1 MTRHFLPSVQRR
13 ALRGSARAACLLVLA
28 ALMALPP
35 VAGAGPLRDR
45 LQQRAA
51 ERAAT
56 QEDGAVEGIDEGGL
70 RASGRVELPP
80 GGRLLRDVAYG
91 SDRRNRMDVYLP
103 AQVQGAPVLLL
114 VHGGGWRHG
123 DKAHGRLVQN
133 KAAHWVGQGVV
144 LVSVN
149 YRMLPDALPDVQ
161 ARDVA
166 QALAQAQQQA
176 ASWGADARRF
186 VLMGHSAGAHLVAL
200 LAVAP
205 ESLRAVGAQPVLGTV
220 LLDSGAMDVVQTMQ
234 ERHAPLFD
242 AAFGSDPAFWR
253 AVSPQHQL
261 RAGAPPLLVV
271 CSSQR
276 RTPCQQARAF
286 ARQAQPLGVRVE
298 VLPQALSH
306 GDINEQLGL
315 PGPYTAAVEGFLRS
329 LPGWLLR

>member
-1 MTRHFLPSVQRR
+1 MTFQPLSLLRRTAWRGGALAICWLALLPVS
-13 ALRGSARAACLLVLA
+13 
-28 ALMALPP
+28 
-35 VAGAGPLRDR
+35 GAGPLRDR

-51 ERAAT
+51 EQAAPQDSRAG
-56 QEDGAVEGIDEGGL
+56 QGVGG
-70 RASGRVELPP
+70 
-80 GGRLLRDVAYG
+80 GGMRLLRDVAYG
-91 SDRRNRMDVYLP
+91 SDPRQRMDVYLP
-103 AQVQGAPVLLL
+103 AQVQGVPVLLL

-133 KAAHWVGQGVV
+133 KLEHWVGQGAV

-200 LAVAP
+200 LAASP
-205 ESLRAVGAQPVLGTV
+205 EGLRAVGAQPVLGTV
-220 LLDSGAMDVVQTMQ
+220 VLDSGAMDVVQTMQ
-234 ERHAPLFD
+234 ARHAPLFD
-242 AAFGSDPAFWR
+242 AAFGSDPDFWR

-261 RAGAPPLLVV
+261 RAGAAPLLVV

-276 RTPCQQARAF
+276 RAPCQQARQF
-286 ARQAQPLGVRVE
+286 AERGQRLGVRVV

-315 PGPYTAAVEGFLRS
+315 QGPYTDAVDGFLRS
-329 LPGWLLR
+329 LPGWLR

>member
-1 MTRHFLPSVQRR
+1 MTFQPLSLLRRTAWRGGALAICWLALLPVS
-13 ALRGSARAACLLVLA
+13 
-28 ALMALPP
+28 
-35 VAGAGPLRDR
+35 GAGPLRDR

-51 ERAAT
+51 EQAAPQDSRAG
-56 QEDGAVEGIDEGGL
+56 QGG
-70 RASGRVELPP
+70 GV
-80 GGRLLRDVAYG
+80 GGMRLLRDVAYG
-91 SDRRNRMDVYLP
+91 SDPRQRMDVYLP

-123 DKAHGRLVQN
+123 DKAHVRLVQN
-133 KAAHWVGQGVV
+133 KLEHWVGQGVV

-200 LAVAP
+200 LAASP
-205 ESLRAVGAQPVLGTV
+205 EGLRAVGAQPVLGTV
-220 LLDSGAMDVVQTMQ
+220 VLDSGAMDVVQTMQ
-234 ERHAPLFD
+234 ARHAPLFD
-242 AAFGSDPAFWR
+242 AAFGSDQDFWR

-261 RAGAPPLLVV
+261 RAGAAPLLVV

-276 RTPCQQARAF
+276 RAPCQQARQF
-286 ARQAQPLGVRVE
+286 AERGQPLGVRVD

-315 PGPYTAAVEGFLRS
+315 QGPYTDAVDGFLRS
-329 LPGWLLR
+329 LPGWLR